1 LPDQDTGLAFLPTQV
16 NSFKLLAVYTGVT
29 VVGNIGGVNREIRL
43 SASFGLVARVA
54 EWNSIDVAEPIT
66 PGDAIGL
73 EVCFN
78 ANGAEFTRTAPTNEP
93 VMNNVPI
100 PDNLIFDSRF
110 VILIKVRNFVANSDQ
125 MIETSFLVEDVID
138 APQIELD
145 LTAA

>member
-1 LPDQDTGLAFLPTQV
+1 M
-16 NSFKLLAVYTGVT
+16 
-29 VVGNIGGVNREIRL
+29 VGNIGGVNREIRL